1 MRSEVN
7 MRYMQVDK
15 TDFRIEITAFTKE
28 EDEFLDAL
36 YCAYKTFREKW
47 YIKRQLVKN
56 CAEYCTSEK
65 DSQ

>member
-1 MRSEVN
+1 MRSVVN
-7 MRYMQVDK
+7 IRYIQVDK

-36 YCAYKTFREKW
+36 YCAYKTFREKL